1 VEARNQGRD
10 LEKEGAEILEMA
22 ARNSPE
28 LAMAMET
35 WKEIRFEYDTVDKLD
50 LARDES
56 IAIQQGGRGR

>member
-1 VEARNQGRD
+1 
-10 LEKEGAEILEMA
+10 MA

-50 LARDES
+50 LVHAES
-56 IAIQQGGRGR
+56 IASQQGGRGR